1 MRDLIGYLGYL
12 AIAVAFLSAGL
23 WIWASQL
30 PAVYPVA
37 YMSGPPKHIEDIV
50 RKQSRLNA
58 WAAVTTGLSVLLQ
71 AVGALLQR
79 LYS

>member
-37 YMSGPPKHIEDIV
+37 YMSGPPKDIEDIV